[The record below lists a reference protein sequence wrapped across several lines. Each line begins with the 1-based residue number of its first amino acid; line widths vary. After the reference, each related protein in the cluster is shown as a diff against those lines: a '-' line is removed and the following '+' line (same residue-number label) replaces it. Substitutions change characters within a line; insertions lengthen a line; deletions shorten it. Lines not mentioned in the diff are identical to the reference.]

1 MLNAKNQ
8 KGLAA
13 QAMHELGNLHYHAG
27 NIRYD
32 YRHELGN
39 LHYHAGNIRYDY
51 RHELGNLHY
60 HDGNIRYDC
69 RNYVIYLSIL
79 FLTIY
84 LEFINFLHD
93 TEL

>member
-13 QAMHELGNLHYHAG
+13 QAMHELGNLHYHA
-27 NIRYD
+27 
-32 YRHELGN
+32 
-39 LHYHAGNIRYDY
+39 
-51 RHELGNLHY
+51 
-60 HDGNIRYDC
+60 GNIRYDC